1 MIAVSQCP
9 SSTSLV
15 SSKSMSYDSFTTD
28 ALQTIHYATL
38 PQRVH
43 LNQPKSNNMLPN
55 CQSYLL
61 NEYPTKITS
70 SLDQCNREQN
80 PSPSSLDI
88 SPLHLN
94 KEIEIVLPNISKD
107 SAPLDLTCHRNNS
120 SDVDSRAQITIGID
134 NPKTNL
140 RTDEITD
147 VNPDTSFPEIQA
159 INYVAANES
168 MGYNSNDEQI
178 RRQKRRDQNKAAAQ
192 SYRQRKKSITELIET
207 EHEIALRRNKQ
218 LTAYK
223 TNLEAEILRMRSML
237 QDIAMST
244 KLKEEKNMIS
254 EIETPIVP
262 LNCSNKK
269 QEIMQNEAL
278 DYSRPT
284 TQKGCSP
291 INSTIR
297 GQYLTCS
304 DTIYNCSSPSTSD
317 SQSISSAPVS
327 PTYQQAAF
335 GPSWD
340 SSTKPFYFPPS
351 LIGDEE
357 QPGIRPRQNTWPM
370 DKREIRIQGLMGK
383 DRKKEQ
389 NRLASRRFRVRRK
402 MEMSVNE
409 VQLAVLDKRNVKLRR
424 ICDDYTKKIDV
435 IKDVLE
441 KLGCKMPSS
450 LSLLLTDSS
459 NLSSDN
465 KVLQQSRNQVLV

>member
-15 SSKSMSYDSFTTD
+15 ASKAMSCNSFPTD
-28 ALQTIHYATL
+28 ALQTINYATL

-43 LNQPKSNNMLPN
+43 LNQATKGNKMLPDYQN
-55 CQSYLL
+55 FTL
-61 NEYPTKITS
+61 NEYPAKITS
-70 SLDQCNREQN
+70 SFDQCNREQS
-80 PSPSSLDI
+80 PFPSSLNI
-88 SPLHLN
+88 PPLHLN
-94 KEIEIVLPNISKD
+94 KDSTIVVPKATASKE
-107 SAPLDLTCHRNNS
+107 STPLDLTCHKINTFE
-120 SDVDSRAQITIGID
+120 VDARAQISTGMY
-134 NPKTNL
+134 NLKTQL
-140 RTDEITD
+140 PSDVITD
-147 VNPDTSFPEIQA
+147 VNRDMNSPDIQA
-159 INYVAANES
+159 INCVAANEFT
-168 MGYNSNDEQI
+168 GYNSNDEQI
-178 RRQKRRDQNKAAAQ
+178 RRQKRREQNKAAAQ

-223 TNLEAEILRMRSML
+223 TNLEAEILRMRSLL

-254 EIETPIVP
+254 EIKTNTVP

-269 QEIMQNEAL
+269 REIVQNEAL

-284 TQKGCSP
+284 TQKECSP
-291 INSTIR
+291 MSSTTR
-297 GQYLTCS
+297 GRYLTCS
-304 DTIYNCSSPSTSD
+304 DIIYNSSSPSTSD

-335 GPSWD
+335 GPSWENPA
-340 SSTKPFYFPPS
+340 KPFYFPPS
-351 LIGDEE
+351 LIKDEE
-357 QPGIRPRQNTWPM
+357 QPGMRPRQNTWPM
-370 DKREIRIQGLMGK
+370 DKREIRIQGLLGK

-409 VQLAVLDKRNVKLRR
+409 VQVAVLEKRNVKLKR

-459 NLSSDN
+459 SDSEI
-465 KVLQQSRNQVLV
+465 LHQSRNRVLV